1 MRIMC
6 ERISASLSLAH
17 TFTNFRF
24 LFITIFERVSFLTAN
39 FCCCSSILKIMRLR
53 YAHFYEWKSEW
64 ETYEWTYEWMSNRT
78 RVNGWIT
85 IECWMNAERDEK
97 TATTVTTQSFFF
109 SVDCGFLG
117 RPSRSRCLCRSH
129 RLTCRCWLVV
139 TLCWRDSTCSKHA
152 MHTRFLLTREDEERQ
167 TITAQNSSRQQ
178 ASSVSC
184 FSVLFFSS
192 RSFDFVNYHF
202 SYFFFSVST
211 LTTRCVE
218 MEKFDAEA
226 SKVWHNS

>member
-53 YAHFYEWKSEW
+53 YAHFHEWKSEW

-109 SVDCGFLG
+109 F
-117 RPSRSRCLCRSH
+117 SRLRFSWATQSITLSLSIAPIDMSLLACR
-129 RLTCRCWLVV
+129 
-139 TLCWRDSTCSKHA
+139 
-152 MHTRFLLTREDEERQ
+152 HTLLTRFNLFRSMQ
-167 TITAQNSSRQQ
+167 CTH
-178 ASSVSC
+178 V
-184 FSVLFFSS
+184 FFSLGKTKKDKQS
-192 RSFDFVNYHF
+192 QHKTAADNKRRVFHVFRC
-202 SYFFFSVST
+202 YFFLLAHSISLIIIFRICFFLRFNVD
-211 LTTRCVE
+211 
-218 MEKFDAEA
+218 DALCRNG
-226 SKVWHNS
+226 KVWCGGVKSVA